1 MGINQPKFA
10 LFDHIEGIP
19 GTPLQKLL
27 QDRIELIKLVDRA
40 GFEGYHLAEHHGSD
54 LCMAPNQE
62 LFLAAAAQ
70 ATTQIRLGPLVKV
83 LPLHHP
89 LRMIEDICVLD
100 QLSGGRLHYGVG
112 RGPVAIEHFWF
123 NGSWDKSYERFDEA
137 LAIICEGLQTGVAGG
152 TSGRQFFDFPPCNV
166 TVTPFQKPNPPFW
179 YPGNPVTAGRYGMNL
194 MWPGPIPAEA
204 HDAYLAAWD
213 RHKGDATRFDAPD
226 AEPRVGTAMGVVVN
240 ESEAV
245 ARDIARRGAFGLARR
260 VVHVHTFDRLALSEE
275 EAEATLNPIARGAR
289 DMVEAG
295 GGEALEQRITGSGT
309 PEQVIDLLGN
319 VLADGRSDYIMLQL
333 PAGDQTFEEARGA
346 IELFISDVM
355 PKLGSVA
362 AVSAR

>member
-1 MGINQPKFA
+1 MGNQPKFA

-19 GTPLQKLL
+19 GTSMQKLL
-27 QDRIELIKLVDRA
+27 SDRIELIKLIDQA
-40 GFEGYHLAEHHGSD
+40 GFAGYHLAEHHGSD

-89 LRMIEDICVLD
+89 LRIVEDICVLD
-100 QLSGGRLHYGVG
+100 QLSGGRLDYGVG

-123 NGSWDKSYERFDEA
+123 NGSWEKSYERFDEA
-137 LAIICEGLQTGVAGG
+137 LAIICEGLRTGVAGG
-152 TSGRQFFDFPPCNV
+152 KPEREFFDFPPCNV
-166 TVTPFQKPNPPFW
+166 TVAPFQQPNPPFW
-179 YPGNPVTAGRYGMNL
+179 YPGNPVTAGRYGMSL
-194 MWPGPIPAEA
+194 MWPGPISAEA

-213 RHKGDATRFDAPD
+213 RHKDDEVRFDAPG
-226 AEPRVGTAMGVVVN
+226 AEPRVGTAMGVVVH
-240 ESEAV
+240 ESEVA

-260 VVHVHTFDRLALSEE
+260 VVHVHSFDRLALTEE

-295 GGEALEQRITGSGT
+295 GGEALEARVVGSGT
-309 PEQVIDLLGN
+309 PEQVIDVLGN

-333 PAGDQTFEEARGA
+333 PAGDQTFEEARGSV
-346 IELFISDVM
+346 ELFISDVM
-355 PKLGSVA
+355 PHLTTRTPVGA
-362 AVSAR
+362 H